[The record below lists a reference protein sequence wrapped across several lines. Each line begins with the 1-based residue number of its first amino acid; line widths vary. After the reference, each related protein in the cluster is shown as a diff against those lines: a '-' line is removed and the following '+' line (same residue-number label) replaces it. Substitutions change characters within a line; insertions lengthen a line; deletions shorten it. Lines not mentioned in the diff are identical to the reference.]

1 MSAAA
6 VLYTAGLLGLLTLA
20 AFAYGGFYAASKLL
34 TRFSMLY
41 GASACYVVVAALAVL
56 IFLSTPLA
64 VGWKILI
71 VASAL
76 VYAAVPPLTW
86 RFLVKLHAP
95 GEQRS

>member
-6 VLYTAGLLGLLTLA
+6 VLYTAGLCGLLTLA

-34 TRFSMLY
+34 TKFSMLY
-41 GASACYVVVAALAVL
+41 PASACYLVVMALAAL

-64 VGWKILI
+64 LGWKILI

-86 RFLVKLHAP
+86 RFLVKLHEP
-95 GEQRS
+95 EEQHS

>member
-1 MSAAA
+1 MSAEA
-6 VLYTAGLLGLLTLA
+6 VLYTAGLCGLLTLA

-34 TRFSMLY
+34 TKFGMLY
-41 GASACYVVVAALAVL
+41 PATACYLVVMVLAAL

-64 VGWKILI
+64 LGWKILI

-86 RFLVKLHAP
+86 RFLVKLHEP
-95 GEQRS
+95 EEQHS